1 MTDAVNTET
10 RPGNTDVDVA
20 EHAERQQAQNQ
31 PDPFPEEG
39 TDDKTVQGPERGDE
53 ALSEGEA
60 VRATKAV
67 IAAGLSGGGKT
78 SANWPDGQPAEAL
91 DDGTNKPGGA
101 TDSSGKPQP
110 GL

>member
-10 RPGNTDVDVA
+10 RATETDVDVA

-39 TDDKTVQGPERGDE
+39 TDDKTVQGPARGDQP
-53 ALSEGEA
+53 LSEGEA
-60 VRATKAV
+60 LRATKAV

-78 SANWPDGQPAEAL
+78 SADWPDGQPAEAL
-91 DDGTNKPGGA
+91 DDGTNKPGGRV
-101 TDSSGKPQP
+101 DSSGKPQP

>member
-1 MTDAVNTET
+1 MTDAMETET
-10 RPGNTDVDVA
+10 RATDTDVDVA

-39 TDDKTVQGPERGDE
+39 TDDKTVQGPARGDQP
-53 ALSEGEA
+53 LSDGEA

-78 SANWPDGQPAEAL
+78 SDNWPDSQPAEAL
-91 DDGTNKPGGA
+91 DDGTNKRGGA
-101 TDSSGKPQP
+101 ADSS
-110 GL
+110 

>member
-10 RPGNTDVDVA
+10 RATETDVDVA

-39 TDDKTVQGPERGDE
+39 TDDKTVQGPERGDK

-60 VRATKAV
+60 LRATKAV
-67 IAAGLSGGGKT
+67 IAAGLSDGGKT
-78 SANWPDGQPAEAL
+78 SADWPNGQPVEAL
-91 DDGTNKPGGA
+91 DDGTNKPGG
-101 TDSSGKPQP
+101 TVDSSVKPQP

>member
-1 MTDAVNTET
+1 MTVAAKPQARSGD
-10 RPGNTDVDVA
+10 TDVAVA
-20 EHAERQQAQNQ
+20 EHAERQQVQNQ

-60 VRATKAV
+60 LRATKAV

-78 SANWPDGQPAEAL
+78 SADWPDGQPSEAL
-91 DDGTNKPGGA
+91 DDGTNKPGG
-101 TDSSGKPQP
+101 TVDSSGKPQP

>member
-1 MTDAVNTET
+1 MPNAVKTET
-10 RPGNTDVDVA
+10 RPGNTDVAVA

-39 TDDKTVQGPERGDE
+39 TDDKTVQGPERGDG

-78 SANWPDGQPAEAL
+78 SADWPDGQPAEAL
-91 DDGTNKPGGA
+91 DDGTNKP
-101 TDSSGKPQP
+101 DSSGKPQP